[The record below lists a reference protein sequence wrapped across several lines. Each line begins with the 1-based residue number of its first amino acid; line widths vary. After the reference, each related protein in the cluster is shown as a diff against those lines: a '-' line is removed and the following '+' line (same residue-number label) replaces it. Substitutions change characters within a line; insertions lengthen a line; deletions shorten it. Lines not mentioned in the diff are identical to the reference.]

1 VVQSTCPERCVPQ
14 LANIITPNGDGLN
27 DQLKLGMRCNA
38 SALRMVIYNRWGQLV
53 YESRTPRNTPG
64 WDVSINGEPAS
75 EGTYFYVLTYQ
86 DEQGTAR
93 RYHGSFTLVR

>member
-1 VVQSTCPERCVPQ
+1 LLSLPYKN
-14 LANIITPNGDGLN
+14 NIYCET
-27 DQLKLGMRCNA
+27 
-38 SALRMVIYNRWGQLV
+38 
-53 YESRTPRNTPG
+53 
-64 WDVSINGEPAS
+64 NGEPAS